1 MDEHKNSTF
10 TWTSSGWKDVCSRY
24 ETDTVEITL
33 RVDTDATVLLDVSI
47 VLKEVPKMVGLGFH
61 QHLGEN
67 TMLTDTFAPFINQR
81 KM

>member
-1 MDEHKNSTF
+1 MCVLVMKL
-10 TWTSSGWKDVCSRY
+10 
-24 ETDTVEITL
+24 TL
-33 RVDTDATVLLDVSI
+33 LRLPLEFVPTVLLDVSI
-47 VLKEVPKMVGLGFH
+47 VLKEVPEMVGLGFH